1 MLFISLA
8 RASSLASILCVLV
21 FTGSGIV
28 NPVGRTIVTN
38 RKIRNLEN
46 IKGIDKN
53 AEIWKLL
60 YYLRQIKV
68 NARG

>member
-1 MLFISLA
+1 
-8 RASSLASILCVLV
+8 LCRKQYLCDDNR
-21 FTGSGIV
+21 SH
-28 NPVGRTIVTN
+28 GRQWPFPWFVTN

>member
-1 MLFISLA
+1 
-8 RASSLASILCVLV
+8 VLV